1 MNTPRNSVDNAEL
14 RILRQEL
21 LEAHRELNRLRTQNE
36 QLVGSNRDLSSLLA
50 TTDKRSGELLKII
63 VAFRRLLD
71 SEDANAALRCIEEIV
86 VNIIGSENFVILLLD
101 ERDVAR
107 PISGFGEA
115 LVRAHVRAPQLDEL
129 HKDAERMVP
138 LFIADELVG
147 AIAIAEL
154 LPHRDALNH
163 NDEQVLDLLSR
174 YGATVIMAALH
185 RKDWHRVQLPSQLPE
200 VA

>member
-1 MNTPRNSVDNAEL
+1 MNMPRNSVDTAEL

-71 SEDANAALRCIEEIV
+71 SDDAQSALRCIEEIV
-86 VNIIGSENFVILLLD
+86 VNLIGSENFVVLLLGA
-101 ERDVAR
+101 RDVAR
-107 PISGFGEA
+107 PVGGFGDS
-115 LVRAHVRAPQLDEL
+115 LMLAHVLPPSLDEL
-129 HKDAERMVP
+129 ALASARMVP
-138 LFIADELVG
+138 LFIADALVG

-154 LPHRDALNH
+154 LPHKSVIDH

-174 YGATVIMAALH
+174 YAATVIMAAIH
-185 RKDWHRVQLPSQLPE
+185 RRDWHRVQLPE

>member
-1 MNTPRNSVDNAEL
+1 MNTPRNGIDSAEL

-50 TTDKRSGELLKII
+50 ATDRRSGELVKII

-71 SEDANAALRCIEEIV
+71 SEDAGSALRCIEEIV
-86 VNIIGSENFVILLLD
+86 INLIGSEDFVVLLVG
-101 ERDVAR
+101 ER
-107 PISGFGEA
+107 EA
-115 LVRAHVRAPQLDEL
+115 LRPVAGHGDIVAQSHIRVPSLEEL
-129 HKDAERMVP
+129 HREMYRLVP
-138 LFIADELVG
+138 LYIADVLVG

-154 LPHRDALNH
+154 LPHRDSLSH
-163 NDEQVLDLLSR
+163 NDEQVLHLLSR
-174 YGATVIMAALH
+174 YSATVIMAAIH
-185 RKDWHRVQLPSQLPE
+185 RREWNRVRLPE

>member
-21 LEAHRELNRLRTQNE
+21 LEAHRELSRLRSQND

-50 TTDKRSGELLKII
+50 STDKRSGELLKII

-71 SEDANAALRCIEEIV
+71 SEDAYSALRCIEEIV
-86 VNIIGSENFVILLLD
+86 VNIIGSEDFVIVLLD

-107 PISGFGEA
+107 AVSGFGDA
-115 LVRAHVRAPQLDEL
+115 LTRAHVRPPSLDEL
-129 HKDAERMVP
+129 HEDAERMVP
-138 LFIADELVG
+138 LYIADELVG

-154 LPHRDALNH
+154 LPHREPLNH
-163 NDEQVLDLLSR
+163 NDDQVLDLLSR
-174 YGATVIMAALH
+174 YAATVIMAALH
-185 RKDWHRVQLPSQLPE
+185 RGDWHRVRLPE

>member
-1 MNTPRNSVDNAEL
+1 MNTPRNSVDTAEL

-50 TTDKRSGELLKII
+50 TTDKRSGELVKII

-71 SEDANAALRCIEEIV
+71 SDDAPGALRCIDEIV
-86 VNIIGSENFVILLLD
+86 VNLIGSENFVVLLLA
-101 ERDVAR
+101 EHNVPR
-107 PISGFGEA
+107 PVGGFGESLTQA
-115 LVRAHVRAPQLDEL
+115 YVQPPSIEEL
-129 HKDAERMVP
+129 HRSCERVVP
-138 LFIADELVG
+138 LYIAAELVG

-154 LPHRDALNH
+154 LPHKDVIDH
-163 NDEQVLDLLSR
+163 NDEQVLSLLSK
-174 YGATVIMAALH
+174 YAATVIMAAIH
-185 RKDWHRVQLPSQLPE
+185 RRDWRRVELPE